1 MSGAQGSR
9 KQEDGPIRHLHY
21 FPPMV
26 IARPFVT
33 EILPFFF
40 TKTHDPVA
48 NHPPSCEHLATSG
61 CDSPVYR
68 SQSRRQKNITRL
80 MTMAAMTLG

>member
-1 MSGAQGSR
+1 MAPSATF
-9 KQEDGPIRHLHY
+9 IIFHLWSSPDRSLQK
-21 FPPMV
+21 FF
-26 IARPFVT
+26 R
-33 EILPFFF
+33 FFF